1 MKIQINTGH
10 NIKGNE
16 EFRAKFINLLSE
28 ELDRFSSQITRLE
41 VHFSDEDGNKNGFN
55 DKRCM
60 IEARLKGLEPI
71 AVSNDA
77 DSHEDAI
84 SGAIDKLIS
93 SLDTRLDRLSNH

>member
-10 NIKGNE
+10 NIKGSEKFNE
-16 EFRAKFINLLSE
+16 RFTNLLSE

-41 VHFSDEDGNKNGFN
+41 VHFSDEDGKKDGLN

-60 IEARLKGLEPI
+60 IEARLEGLKPI
-71 AVSNDA
+71 AVTNYA
-77 DSHEDAI
+77 DTHEDAI

-93 SLDTRLDRLSNH
+93 SLNTRLERLKGH